1 MPVTGPHTGKLTLH
15 RVPRPILVAALV
27 AVLVFLA
34 HLFGL
39 GEQVA
44 GADLAESVNRGL
56 DGLVM
61 IATLFGWGGLELALR
76 DPNKSVVD

>member
-1 MPVTGPHTGKLTLH
+1 MPGQHTGKLTLH

-34 HLFGL
+34 HLFGM
-39 GEQVA
+39 GEKVA
-44 GADLAESVNRGL
+44 GADLAEFVNRAL
-56 DGLVM
+56 DGIVL
-61 IATLFGWGGLELALR
+61 ISTAFGYGSLAHALQ